1 MGYCLV
7 FMLFKLSFLKIIFIL
22 RSEFES
28 FLNGKLGIFNFNL
41 LNFVLDF
48 YIVFLFLCYS
58 ELNDTVIF
66 YKFCR

>member
-1 MGYCLV
+1 
-7 FMLFKLSFLKIIFIL
+7 MLFKLSFLKIIFIL

-66 YKFCR
+66 YKFC